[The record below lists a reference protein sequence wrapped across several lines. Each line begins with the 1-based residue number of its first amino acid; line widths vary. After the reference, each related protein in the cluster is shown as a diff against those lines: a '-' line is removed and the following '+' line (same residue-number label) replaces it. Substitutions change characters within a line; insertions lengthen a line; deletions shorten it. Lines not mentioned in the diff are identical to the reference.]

1 MGSSVMGSIVAISSA
16 GSGDL
21 SATLARMLKAL
32 EHRGTEC
39 GIADPSGILLP
50 ADPEALMGIG
60 PRAIG
65 HNFKRI
71 LPGDSPQLVLAGG
84 DPIAFDGRVF
94 SPECRGGIVE
104 LLGDGGLERFERL
117 LAQAEGAYAFAALRG
132 DSLILGRDPLGLKPL
147 YFGGRDGVFAAAS
160 EAKALWA
167 IGIANAESFPPGSI
181 CVVEGDR
188 PIFRM
193 VRGIGRRRIERF
205 GIGDAKA
212 RLMELMERSLR
223 IRLRDVDR
231 VAVAF
236 SGGLDSSMVARM
248 ASAIGKDV
256 LLISASLRGGGEL
269 EFAKRAAGEIG
280 AELIRVEKGPEDVRE
295 DLRRVLWLVED
306 PDPMKVAVGIPLHWV
321 LEEASALGFA
331 VALTGQG
338 ADECFGGYMKAL
350 RAYRSGGPRLARDL
364 LFEGIRNSHLVNFE
378 RDEKISSASSVEL
391 RTPFADTGIVG
402 FALSLPMRLLLDA
415 NRGERKVL
423 LRALAKEIGLP
434 DLIASR
440 PKRAIQYSTG
450 VNRALVAIARDM
462 GRALPELIREEF
474 EAIFG
479 QSARIIPPH
488 WGGDRAPSEW
498 H

>member
-1 MGSSVMGSIVAISSA
+1 MGSVVAISSA
-16 GSGDL
+16 GSEDL
-21 SATLARMLKAL
+21 SAPLARMLKAL
-32 EHRGTEC
+32 EHRGAEY
-39 GIADPSGILLP
+39 GIADPSGILFP
-50 ADPEALMGIG
+50 ADPEDLIGIG
-60 PRAIG
+60 PRAMG

-71 LPGDSPQLVLAGG
+71 LPGDSPQPISAGG
-84 DPIAFDGRVF
+84 DPIAFDGRIF
-94 SPECRGGIVE
+94 SPECRGGIGE
-104 LLGDGGLERFERL
+104 LLGGGRLERFERL
-117 LAQAEGAYAFAALRG
+117 LAQAEGAYAFAALCG

-147 YFGGRDGVFAAAS
+147 YFGRGDGIFAAAS

-188 PIFRM
+188 PIFRR
-193 VRGIGRRRIERF
+193 VRGIERRRIERL

-212 RLMELMERSLR
+212 RLRELMERSLK

-231 VAVAF
+231 IAMAF
-236 SGGLDSSMVARM
+236 SGGLDSSIVARM
-248 ASAIGKDV
+248 ASAIGKEV
-256 LLISASLRGGGEL
+256 LLISTSLRGSGEL
-269 EFAKRAAGEIG
+269 GFAKWAAGEIG
-280 AELIRVEKGPEDVRE
+280 AELIQIEKGPEDIWK
-295 DLRRVLWLVED
+295 DLRRVLWLIED
-306 PDPMKVAVGIPLHWV
+306 PDPMKAAIGIPLHWV

-350 RAYRSGGPRLARDL
+350 RALRSGGPRLARKL

-378 RDEKISSASSVEL
+378 RDEKISSASSLEL
-391 RTPFADTGIVG
+391 RAPFADTGIVG
-402 FALSLPMRLLLDA
+402 FALSLPMRLILDA
-415 NRGERKVL
+415 ERGERKVL

-434 DLIASR
+434 DPIASR

-450 VNRALVAIARDM
+450 VNRALAAIARDM
-462 GRALPELIREEF
+462 GRALPELLREEF

-488 WGGDRAPSEW
+488 REGGRESSK
-498 H
+498 